1 MAENPNDNN
10 LDDLLND
17 IALEPDNNND
27 NGTVAVNEENSTQDE
42 FHDEEL
48 NIEADND
55 NSLEID
61 DSDYEDDNDEL
72 SDALDDDKEYAVQ
85 KKQTK
90 LQKILIGVVAGLLSI
105 IILGLIAYFL
115 GFFDPEEVKME
126 EAPKK
131 VEMKE
136 QKKTDFN
143 FKDKDINVDRL
154 NKKLNM
160 LTKYE
165 IIEDAKKEELKAVQK
180 EKLHEEAQR
189 KLEEERLAK
198 INRIKELEEKRLKEE
213 EEARKR
219 EQALLDGNQNINNEV
234 QDVEVKIEEPQNE
247 KITVVKEN
255 KDLTVSYE
263 VKPEQ
268 EDMEVKE
275 PLVPEVEVVIEEVKE
290 PMVEQSIE
298 VKMETPAPMIADE
311 MTEEIITE
319 QNQEE
324 EMLDNSFVK
333 FIVITTNKKD
343 IYKKDLNK
351 ITSVDQNIK
360 LCRDDSNNIEI
371 FVGPFDM
378 QTREI
383 KMAVFKYA
391 LKEQMVEAL
400 DFTQEE
406 FNKRCNY

>member
-1 MAENPNDNN
+1 MAENQDNNN

-17 IALEPDNNND
+17 IALEPDNNGD
-27 NGTVAVNEENSTQDE
+27 NATIPVNEENLTQDE
-42 FHDEEL
+42 FHDDAL
-48 NIEADND
+48 NIEADD

-61 DSDYEDDNDEL
+61 ESEINEEEGDDDLADVLE
-72 SDALDDDKEYAVQ
+72 DDKEYAVQ

-90 LQKILIGVVAGLLSI
+90 LQKILIGIVVGLLIVI
-105 IILGLIAYFL
+105 IVGLIAYFL
-115 GFFDPEEVKME
+115 GFFDPEEPKMKE
-126 EAPKK
+126 EPKK
-131 VEMKE
+131 VEIKE
-136 QKKTDFN
+136 KKKADFN

-165 IIEDAKKEELKAVQK
+165 IIEDAKKEELKALEK
-180 EKLHEEAQR
+180 EKLHQEAQR

-213 EEARKR
+213 EDARKR

-234 QDVEVKIEEPQNE
+234 QDVEVKIEEPKE
-247 KITVVKEN
+247 EVITVTKEN

-263 VKPEQ
+263 V
-268 EDMEVKE
+268 E
-275 PLVPEVEVVIEEVKE
+275 PKQPQVQIEELEEPMVPQVEVVQVEEPMKEAEVVVEMEMPTPTMEQIEEV
-290 PMVEQSIE
+290 IE
-298 VKMETPAPMIADE
+298 EK
-311 MTEEIITE
+311 
-319 QNQEE
+319 QEE

-371 FVGPFDM
+371 FVGPYDM

-391 LKEQMVEAL
+391 LKNQMVEAL

-406 FNKRCNY
+406 FDKRCNY